1 MYLTTESIMSYLEK
15 ITDSMVS
22 LVWFLLKK
30 EPETRL
36 WVLLA
41 YQAGDHSERG
51 TKEGKNTRA
60 ATTEL
65 GTLMEKWHSVPLEV
79 L

>member
-1 MYLTTESIMSYLEK
+1 MYLTTESITSYLEK
-15 ITDSMVS
+15 ITDSKVS
-22 LVWFLLKK
+22 LVWVLLKK

-41 YQAGDHSERG
+41 YQAGDHSERS
-51 TKEGKNTRA
+51 TEEGENTRA

-65 GTLMEKWHSVPLEV
+65 GTLMEKWHLVPPEV